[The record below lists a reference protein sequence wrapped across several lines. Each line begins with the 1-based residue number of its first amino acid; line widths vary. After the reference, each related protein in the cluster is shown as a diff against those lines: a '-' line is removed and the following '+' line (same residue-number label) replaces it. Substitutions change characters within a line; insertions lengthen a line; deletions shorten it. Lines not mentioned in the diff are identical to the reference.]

1 MYEWGEEPST
11 MWRDETSH
19 HAPKPMFNLLFITK
33 KLKDDTMMTYYAIP
47 GQAIVGS
54 SIIILTTN
62 LLMMFLSMT
71 KLPQNSIFMNRAII
85 LLDYYFK
92 D

>member
-1 MYEWGEEPST
+1 
-11 MWRDETSH
+11 
-19 HAPKPMFNLLFITK
+19 
-33 KLKDDTMMTYYAIP
+33 MTYYAIP

-71 KLPQNSIFMNRAII
+71 ELALNAFNA
-85 LLDYYFK
+85 YNCYFLAYGGLVK
-92 D
+92 ENVEVKETIMV